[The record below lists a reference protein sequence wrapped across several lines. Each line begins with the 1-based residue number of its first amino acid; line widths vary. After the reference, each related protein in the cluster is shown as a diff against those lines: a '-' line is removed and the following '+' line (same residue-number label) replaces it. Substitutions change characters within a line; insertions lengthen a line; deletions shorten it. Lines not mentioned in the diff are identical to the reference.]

1 MNELTVR
8 DLGRMGYEAAFAE
21 QRRVHAEVVR
31 GGGDVLLLVEHE
43 PVVTI
48 SKRPDARAHLLADHA
63 MLASQGVAVCQT
75 DRGGDITYHGPGQ
88 IVAYPIID
96 LRHRK
101 LNLRQYVWL
110 LEQTVIETVGRFGIE
125 AHRDACAVGV
135 WVGGKSEVGSGKSE
149 AGSGES
155 EVKPQAANRKPQ
167 CASRTASSAKIAA
180 IGVRASR
187 WVTMHGLALNVRTN
201 LAHFGLIVPCGLA
214 GRPVTSMERE
224 LGGRCP
230 TMEEVKRVL
239 VERLAERLR
248 EGAAGVS
255 DELPDR

>member
-21 QRRVHAEVVR
+21 QRRVHAEVV
-31 GGGDVLLLVEHE
+31 GGGGYVLLLVEHE

-48 SKRPDARAHLLADHA
+48 SKRPGAREHLLAGEA
-63 MLASQGVAVCQT
+63 MLARQGVAVCQT

-96 LRHRK
+96 LRRRK

-110 LEQTVIETVGRFGIE
+110 LEQAVIETAGRFGIE

-135 WVGGKSEVGSGKSE
+135 WVGGLSDVGCGMSD
-149 AGSGES
+149 
-155 EVKPQAANRKPQ
+155 VKTQAAPRKTQ
-167 CASRTASSAKIAA
+167 GANRTAPSAKIAA

-201 LAHFGLIVPCGLA
+201 LSHFGLIVPCGLA

-224 LGGRCP
+224 LGERCP
-230 TMEEVKRVL
+230 TMDQVKRVL
-239 VERLAERLR
+239 AERLTERLR
-248 EGAAGVS
+248 EGAAGAP
-255 DELPDR
+255 DTLPDR